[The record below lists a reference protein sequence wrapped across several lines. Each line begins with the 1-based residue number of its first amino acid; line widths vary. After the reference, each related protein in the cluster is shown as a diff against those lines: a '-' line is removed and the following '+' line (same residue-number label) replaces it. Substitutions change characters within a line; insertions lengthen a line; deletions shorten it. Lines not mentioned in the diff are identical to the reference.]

1 MPADNPADKPLQ
13 DAYVKAYGEIEA
25 SAKVVR
31 TGGVLP
37 KKQYDAKGKPIG
49 AFGDL
54 LNVQNQWKE
63 LSLKLNKTEVQSAT
77 AAESKEVSSY
87 LQMRKA
93 FIEQEIRDLEA
104 KLPTTKAFIPEV
116 LDENGIPI
124 AADDL
129 KKDPG
134 KPIDQQMY

>member
-1 MPADNPADKPLQ
+1 MPADNPADDSLQ
-13 DAYVKAYGEIEA
+13 KAYANAYGEMEA

-49 AFGDL
+49 VFGEL
-54 LNVQNQWKE
+54 LKTQNEWKAS
-63 LSLKLNKTEVQSAT
+63 SLNLNKKEVQSAT
-77 AAESKEVSSY
+77 AAEAKEVSSY
-87 LQMRKA
+87 LLLRID
-93 FIEQEIRDLEA
+93 FIKHEIEDLEA

-116 LDENGIPI
+116 VDENGTPI

-134 KPIDQQMY
+134 KPIAQRMH